1 MAYME
6 IFGNCSTNNSN
17 EFLRYSVP
25 AYNLSQTSEQIS
37 THSFTSSITH
47 SQTMSLTSPQHHKPA
62 IPSPLAS
69 PNPTGKPPALPPKS
83 IRTNSISYRAVPTPP
98 SSPKP
103 NSISPSGA
111 CPSPVL
117 KISPVRIST
126 SSFGSDRDGYEHLC
140 DATSQSSPNLTTN
153 PSQSI
158 SPNNHNLNVTNNISP
173 STTKVIINDNVNNG
187 EENNRIPDED
197 DDQPVVLRR
206 NNRREKVLIFFN

>member
-6 IFGNCSTNNSN
+6 IFGNCSTNSN

-25 AYNLSQTSEQIS
+25 AYNLSHTSEQIS

-103 NSISPSGA
+103 NSISPGA
-111 CPSPVL
+111 CSSPVL

-140 DATSQSSPNLTTN
+140 DATSQSPTLTTN

-158 SPNNHNLNVTNNISP
+158 SPNNYNVTNNISP
-173 STTKVIINDNVNNG
+173 TTTKVIIINDNINNG

-206 NNRREKVLIFFN
+206 NNRREKVLILFFN